1 MPLDVLVVDD
11 NRIMR
16 DMVARAVAMSGLA
29 IGQIRQAADG
39 AAALAAL
46 KAAWTDLVL
55 LDLNMPVMDGE
66 TFLRQLRADTG
77 LRDTLVVVVST
88 ESSGARIERLRALG
102 AGFVHKPFTPET
114 LVAEVNRLIACG
126 RPVHQPGE
134 G

>member
-1 MPLDVLVVDD
+1 MPMDVLVVDD

-16 DMVARAVAMSGLA
+16 DMVARSVAMSGLA
-29 IGQIRQAADG
+29 IGQVRQAADG

-46 KAAWTDLVL
+46 RQAWTDLVL

-66 TFLRQLRADTG
+66 TFLRQLRADTA

-102 AGFVHKPFTPET
+102 AGFVHKPFTPEM
-114 LVAEVNRLIACG
+114 LVGEVNRLLNA
-126 RPVHQPGE
+126 PKPGA
-134 G
+134 GA

>member
-1 MPLDVLVVDD
+1 MPLDVLIVDD

-29 IGQIRQAADG
+29 IGQVRQAADG

-46 KAAWTDLVL
+46 RMAWTDLVL

-66 TFLRQLRADTG
+66 SFLRELRADTA

-88 ESSGARIERLRALG
+88 ESSGARVERLRGLG
-102 AGFVHKPFTPET
+102 AGFVHKPFTPEA
-114 LVAEVNRLIACG
+114 LVGEVNRLLASGPGG
-126 RPVHQPGE
+126 RP
-134 G
+134 